1 MTDSNQEASASA
13 GSGKR
18 KRGFQR
24 ARSDE
29 HKAQRRAELLEA
41 ASALLEEVGVDGLSL
56 SGLAKRAGLS
66 KSNVYTYFES
76 REDALLSLLF
86 EDWRRWVDGAEV
98 AMVPLAGRDD
108 PGAVAKIL
116 AERYLAQPRLCELMS
131 VLSSVLEQ
139 NVSAERIETFKRSTF
154 PLGIRMANML
164 HVALPSLPFDRCV
177 WVLKSLIAQVAGFWP
192 LLNPPPNVAAVLA
205 KPEFALH
212 CVAKSDLQRS
222 LRATLAGEMLL
233 ASE

>member
-1 MTDSNQEASASA
+1 MTDASQAA
-13 GSGKR
+13 TRG

-29 HKAQRRAELLEA
+29 HKAQRRTELLDA
-41 ASALLEEVGVDGLSL
+41 ASELLEEVGVDGISL
-56 SGLAKRAGLS
+56 SQIAKRAGLS

-76 REDALLSLLF
+76 REDVLLSLLF
-86 EDWRRWVDGAEV
+86 EDWQRWVAAAEV

-108 PGAVAKIL
+108 PDGVAKVL
-116 AERYLAQPRLCELMS
+116 SERYLAEPRLCELMS

-139 NVSAERIETFKRSTF
+139 NVSEERITTFKRATF

-212 CVAKSDLQRS
+212 CVAKADMQRS

-233 ASE
+233 AKN

>member
-1 MTDSNQEASASA
+1 MTDANQSAS
-13 GSGKR
+13 SS

-29 HKAQRRAELLEA
+29 HKAQRRTELLDA
-41 ASALLEEVGVDGLSL
+41 ASDLLEEVGVDGISL
-56 SGLAKRAGLS
+56 SQIAKRAGLS

-76 REDALLSLLF
+76 REDVLLSLLF
-86 EDWRRWVDGAEV
+86 EDWQRWVAGAEV
-98 AMVPLAGRDD
+98 AMVPLAGSDD
-108 PGAVAKIL
+108 PNGVATVL
-116 AERYLAQPRLCELMS
+116 SERYLAQPRLCELMS

-139 NVSAERIETFKRSTF
+139 NVSEERIATFKRATF

-205 KPEFALH
+205 NPEFALH
-212 CVAKSDLQRS
+212 CVAKDDMQRS

-233 ASE
+233 AKR

>member
-1 MTDSNQEASASA
+1 MTDANHASSP
-13 GSGKR
+13 S

-29 HKAQRRAELLEA
+29 HKAQRRTELLEA
-41 ASALLEEVGVDGLSL
+41 ASQLLDEVGIDKISL
-56 SGLAKRAGLS
+56 SRIARRAGLS

-76 REDALLSLLF
+76 REDVLLNLLF
-86 EDWRRWVDGAEV
+86 EDWETWVAGAEV
-98 AMVPLAGRDD
+98 AMVPLAGSDD
-108 PGAVAKIL
+108 PGAVATVL
-116 AERYLAQPRLCELMS
+116 SQRYLAQPRLCELMS

-139 NVSAERIETFKRSTF
+139 NVSEARIAKFKRATF

-212 CVAKSDLQRS
+212 CVAESDMQRS
-222 LRATLAGEMLL
+222 LRATLAGEIAL
-233 ASE
+233 AAK